1 MIQPQFTEAYNF
13 FEELAP
19 VKIDNKWG
27 YINKNGNFVIQ
38 PQFNSAGTFS
48 EGLAWIDSEKDGYI
62 RNPLTVQ

>member
-1 MIQPQFTEAYNF
+1 
-13 FEELAP
+13 
-19 VKIDNKWG
+19 
-27 YINKNGNFVIQ
+27 NKNGNFVIQ